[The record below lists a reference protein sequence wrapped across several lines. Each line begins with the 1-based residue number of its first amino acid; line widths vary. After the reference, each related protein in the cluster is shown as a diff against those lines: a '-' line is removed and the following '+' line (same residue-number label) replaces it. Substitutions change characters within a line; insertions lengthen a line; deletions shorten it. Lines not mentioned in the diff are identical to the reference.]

1 MGRLL
6 ALLLKWRSEV
16 LLVILLA
23 IALGLTVTQS
33 SHQKAVWLSSSNQFL
48 GSIHSFKATTVSY
61 FSLKKRNQQ
70 LQEDNA
76 ALRAALYQAQFE
88 KALIDGSML
97 LSDSLNPYAVIPA
110 KVVTNSVVRERNYLT
125 LNKGTQQGVYADMGV
140 ITDQGVVGII
150 EQSSANF
157 STVLSLLHEDSSIN
171 ASIKGS
177 NYFGSLVWNGKRFDR
192 CQLFDIPKTA
202 EIQIGDSIVTGGMS
216 SIFPPGILIG
226 QVSQFTIVENSS
238 FYTIEVSLSNNMANL
253 SQVYTID
260 NRLKEERLTLEVQS
274 ND

>member
-1 MGRLL
+1 M
-6 ALLLKWRSEV
+6 
-16 LLVILLA
+16 
-23 IALGLTVTQS
+23 
-33 SHQKAVWLSSSNQFL
+33 WLSSSNQFL

-110 KVVTNSVVRERNYLT
+110 KVVKNSVVRERNYLT

>member
-110 KVVTNSVVRERNYLT
+110 KVVKNSVVRERNYLT

-171 ASIKGS
+171 ASINGS

>member
-61 FSLKKRNQQ
+61 FSLKKRNEQ

-110 KVVTNSVVRERNYLT
+110 KVVKNSVVRERNYLT

>member
-76 ALRAALYQAQFE
+76 APRAALYQAQFE
-88 KALIDGSML
+88 KALIDGSLL

-110 KVVTNSVVRERNYLT
+110 KVVKNSVVRERNYLT

>member
-6 ALLLKWRSEV
+6 ALLFKWRSEV
-16 LLVILLA
+16 LLVFLLA

-48 GSIHSFKATTVSY
+48 GSLHSFKATTASY
-61 FSLKKRNQQ
+61 FSFKKRNQQ
-70 LQEDNA
+70 LQKDNA

-88 KALIDGSML
+88 KALVDGSML

-110 KVVTNSVVRERNYLT
+110 KVIKNSVVRERNYLT

-157 STVLSLLHEDSSIN
+157 STVISLLHEDSSIN
-171 ASIKGS
+171 ASVKGS

-202 EIQIGDSIVTGGMS
+202 QIQIGDSIVTGGMS

-226 QVSQFTIVENSS
+226 QVSQFAIVENSS

>member
-6 ALLLKWRSEV
+6 ALLFKWRSEV

-88 KALIDGSML
+88 KALVDGSVL

-110 KVVTNSVVRERNYLT
+110 KVVKNSVVRERNYLT

-157 STVLSLLHEDSSIN
+157 STVISLLHEDSSIN
-171 ASIKGS
+171 ASVKGS

-260 NRLKEERLTLEVQS
+260 NLLKEERLTLEVQS

>member
-97 LSDSLNPYAVIPA
+97 MSDSLNPYAVIPA
-110 KVVTNSVVRERNYLT
+110 KVVKNSVVRERNYLT

>member
-110 KVVTNSVVRERNYLT
+110 KVVKNSVVRERNYLT

-260 NRLKEERLTLEVQS
+260 NRLKEERLTLEAQS

>member
-110 KVVTNSVVRERNYLT
+110 KVVKNSVVRERNYLT

>member
-1 MGRLL
+1 MRKLL
-6 ALLLKWRSEV
+6 ALLFKWRSEV

-23 IALGLTVTQS
+23 TALGFTVTRS
-33 SHQKAVWLSSSNQFL
+33 SYQKSVWLSSSNKFL
-48 GSIHSFKATTVSY
+48 GSLHSFKSTTASY

-76 ALRAALYQAQFE
+76 ALRAALYQVQFE
-88 KALIDGSML
+88 KALIDGSMF

-110 KVVTNSVVRERNYLT
+110 KVVKNSVVRERNYLT
-125 LNKGTQQGVYADMGV
+125 LNKGTQHGIYADMGV

-150 EQSSANF
+150 EQSSKNF
-157 STVLSLLHEDSSIN
+157 STVISLLHEDSSIN

-177 NYFGSLVWNGKRFDR
+177 NYFGSLVWNGNRFDR

-226 QVSQFTIVENSS
+226 QVSQFTLVENSS
-238 FYTIEVSLSNNMANL
+238 FYAIEVSLSNNMANL
-253 SQVYTID
+253 SQVYVID
-260 NRLKEERLTLEVQS
+260 NRLKEERLTLESQS

>member
-110 KVVTNSVVRERNYLT
+110 KVVKNSVVRERNYLT

-177 NYFGSLVWNGKRFDR
+177 SYFGSLVWNGKRFDR

>member
-6 ALLLKWRSEV
+6 ALLFKWRSEV

-88 KALIDGSML
+88 KALVDGSML

-110 KVVTNSVVRERNYLT
+110 KVVKNSVVRERNYLT

-157 STVLSLLHEDSSIN
+157 STVISLLHEDSSIN
-171 ASIKGS
+171 ASVKGS

-260 NRLKEERLTLEVQS
+260 NLLKEERLTLEVQS